1 MTPAMSESAAPVFG
15 DAPLRIED
23 VVALSRRQVP
33 AVLSRDPGFRARI
46 ARGADFLSRLLEEE
60 GVIYGV
66 TTGYGDSCTVNIP
79 PALVAELPH
88 HLYTYHGCGLGR
100 FLDEAETRAV
110 LAARLASLVRGMSG
124 VSLPLLKGLE
134 TLLRHDVLPLI
145 PAEGSVGASGDLT
158 PLSYVAAVLCGERD
172 VMHGG
177 RRRPAGEALSEIG
190 MTPLTLRPK
199 EGLAIMNGTAVMT
212 ALACLAFHRAEYL
225 SRLATRL
232 TAFNVLASNGNA
244 HHFDAVLFAA
254 KPHPGQSRVAQR
266 LREDLHSDRPPRNE
280 QRLQDRYSLRCAPH
294 VIGVLEDALPFLRQ
308 LIETE
313 LNSANDNPLI
323 DPEREQ
329 ILHGGHFYGG
339 HIAFAM
345 DSLKNTVANVA
356 DLLDRQLALIVDA
369 RYNHGLPANLSGATG
384 SRAAINHGLK
394 ALQISVSAWTAEAL
408 KLTMPASV
416 FSRSTECHNQDKVS
430 MGTIAARDCLR
441 VIELTEQVVAGM
453 LIAARQALALR
464 QRVGLPSTLARV
476 RRRCTPTCRRV
487 SRWSRKTGHWTANC
501 AGCWPTSAT
510 NAGPSMRAEQRDD
523 FAIEVALSPAFHDCD
538 AMQVV
543 WHGNYFKYLE
553 IARCAL
559 LQRFDYDYPQMHAS
573 GYMWPIVDTRVKYIR
588 PLRYAQP
595 LVVAARISEW
605 ENRLRMDY
613 EIRDAVSGEVL
624 TRAHTIQVAVDAASG
639 EMLYLCPPVL
649 WERLGVPAP

>member
-1 MTPAMSESAAPVFG
+1 MTPPPNESLSPSFG

-23 VVALSRRQVP
+23 VVALSRRQAAAALSEDP
-33 AVLSRDPGFRARI
+33 AFRARI
-46 ARGADFLSRLLEEE
+46 TRGADFLDRLLKED

-79 PALVAELPH
+79 PELVAELPH
-88 HLYTYHGCGLGR
+88 HLFAYHGCGLGR

-110 LAARLASLVRGMSG
+110 LAARLASLARGMSG
-124 VSLPLLKGLE
+124 VSLPLLEGLV
-134 TLLRHDVLPLI
+134 LLLKHDVLPLI

-158 PLSYVAAVLCGERD
+158 PLSYVAAVLCGERE
-172 VMHGG
+172 VMYQGQ
-177 RRRPAGEALSEIG
+177 RRAANEVLAEIG
-190 MTPLTLRPK
+190 MAPLQLRPK

-225 SRLATRL
+225 CRLATRL
-232 TAFNVLASNGNA
+232 TAFNVLASAGNA

-323 DPEREQ
+323 DPDREQ

-345 DSLKNTVANVA
+345 DSMKNAVANIA
-356 DLLDRQLALIVDA
+356 DLLDRQLALLVDT
-369 RYNHGLPANLSGATG
+369 RFNHGLPSNLSAATG
-384 SRAAINHGLK
+384 PRAAINHGLK

-430 MGTIAARDCLR
+430 MGTISARDCLR
-441 VIELTEQVVAGM
+441 IVELTEQVVAAM
-453 LIAARQALALR
+453 LIAARQGIELR
-464 QRVGLPSTLARV
+464 QRV
-476 RRRCTPTCRRV
+476 
-487 SRWSRKTGHWTANC
+487 
-501 AGCWPTSAT
+501 
-510 NAGPSMRAEQRDD
+510 AGPQSELRDEPAAMYGDLRQRIPLIEEDRALDGELRSLLDD
-523 FAIEVALSPAFHDCD
+523 VRSERWAL
-538 AMQVV
+538 
-543 WHGNYFKYLE
+543 
-553 IARCAL
+553 
-559 LQRFDYDYPQMHAS
+559 
-573 GYMWPIVDTRVKYIR
+573 
-588 PLRYAQP
+588 YA
-595 LVVAARISEW
+595 
-605 ENRLRMDY
+605 D
-613 EIRDAVSGEVL
+613 
-624 TRAHTIQVAVDAASG
+624 
-639 EMLYLCPPVL
+639 
-649 WERLGVPAP
+649 